1 MQSKQ
6 NYETI
11 GRGATAAA
19 ERSSNIMEFR
29 TLSEKVAYLKG
40 LMEGLDRDD
49 KVIALMSDILFD
61 MAKEIEKV
69 KNNLEEISEVVDTID
84 EDLGEIEKD
93 FYEIDEDECGCGR
106 HHLDEIEYDDED
118 EDDDFDDEDLD
129 DLFDEEE
136 YEVVCPNCSNTIV
149 LNEAMIEEGSI
160 SCPNCNMLLEF
171 DFDDEVEESAGS
183 EDNE

>member
-1 MQSKQ
+1 
-6 NYETI
+6 
-11 GRGATAAA
+11 
-19 ERSSNIMEFR
+19 MEFK

-49 KVIALMSDILFD
+49 KVIALMSDIMFD
-61 MAKEIEKV
+61 MAKEIERL
-69 KNNLEEISEVVDTID
+69 KNNMEEISEVVDVID

-93 FYEIDEDECGCGR
+93 FYEIDEDDSDCGC
-106 HHLDEIEYDDED
+106 HHLDECEYDDD
-118 EDDDFDDEDLD
+118 EDNDYDGEDYD

-171 DFDDEVEESAGS
+171 DFDDTDEEDTSSDSS
-183 EDNE
+183 EE